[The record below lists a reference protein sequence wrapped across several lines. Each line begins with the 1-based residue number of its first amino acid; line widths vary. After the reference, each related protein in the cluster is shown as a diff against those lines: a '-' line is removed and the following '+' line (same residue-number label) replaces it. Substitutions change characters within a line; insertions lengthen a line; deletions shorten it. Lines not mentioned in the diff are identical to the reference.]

1 MRCDNSNFC
10 FSFILVESNR
20 MNSFVYG
27 KVIGKAVFTTIN
39 EIVEDLKIGWFYS
52 NQPTCRMEIVQS
64 YYYLNTKRFSVFFF
78 FSNSLLV
85 VVLKNGRKI
94 CCFVWC
100 VVALLK
106 SELFFSSFWW
116 WLSLAL
122 YCYFCSVFSLLFQ
135 HFHSIIAS
143 IVRLTVDIGWNAW
156 CFNKHRRQQ
165 QKTKQKSEQK

>member
-1 MRCDNSNFC
+1 MILFQSTNVSNGNRTIILLSRYETIFC
-10 FSFILVESNR
+10 
-20 MNSFVYG
+20 
-27 KVIGKAVFTTIN
+27 
-39 EIVEDLKIGWFYS
+39 
-52 NQPTCRMEIVQS
+52 
-64 YYYLNTKRFSVFFF
+64 FFF

-100 VVALLK
+100 VVVC
-106 SELFFSSFWW
+106 SIEIGTFFSSFWW

-122 YCYFCSVFSLLFQ
+122 YCYFCSVFSLLFE